1 MRSVTER
8 GFWEA
13 FRFSWLSSLAAT
25 QNASDTAHFG
35 SCLRILCLLRHDW
48 RLEMKLAQ
56 HIVLTLLLLA
66 TVSLP
71 LSAQDASGRFT
82 VAHETRW
89 GTAVLPAGNYL
100 VSLRSGPV
108 PYVIVTSDA
117 HNDVAIMAVG
127 EYLDTSQC
135 KTSSLVLQQNAG
147 SWEVSSLCF
156 ASSLTLHFTTN
167 HTAAVAPQV
176 AAVSESK

>member
-1 MRSVTER
+1 
-8 GFWEA
+8 
-13 FRFSWLSSLAAT
+13 
-25 QNASDTAHFG
+25 
-35 SCLRILCLLRHDW
+35 
-48 RLEMKLAQ
+48 MKFTK
-56 HIVLTLLLLA
+56 HIVFALLLLA

-117 HNDVAIMAVG
+117 HSDVAIMAVG
-127 EYLDTSQC
+127 EFLDTSQC
-135 KTSSLVLQQNAG
+135 KTSSLVLEQKAG
-147 SWEVSSLCF
+147 AWEVSSLCF
-156 ASSLTLHFTTN
+156 ASSLTLHFATN
-167 HTAAVAPQV
+167 HTAAAAPQM